1 MAWEQK
7 LEIAKT
13 WAWDN
18 FISLVGAFVAL
29 TLHNLANRLWKA
41 KLNNGVFNMLE
52 KVELQGPIGK
62 VGEYSVDVTPDL
74 HLKVAVGVNLPIIDY
89 LKALAAKT
97 STPIDDKAI
106 EWIESVLV
114 AKPSA

>member
-1 MAWEQK
+1 MPWEK
-7 LEIAKT
+7 LKVIEH

-18 FISLVGAFVAL
+18 FLSLLGAFIAL
-29 TLHNLANRLWKA
+29 AFHNLANRLWKA
-41 KLNNGVFNMLE
+41 KINNGVFNMLE

-74 HLKVAVGVNLPIIDY
+74 HLKVSVGVNLPILEY

-97 STPIDDKAI
+97 GTPIDDKAI
-106 EWIESVLV
+106 EWIESILV
-114 AKPSA
+114 KPAA

>member
-1 MAWEQK
+1 MAWQQK
-7 LEIAKT
+7 VEIVSG
-13 WAWDN
+13 WLWSN
-18 FISLVGAFVAL
+18 FISLVGAIVAL

-41 KLNNGVFNMLE
+41 KINNGVFNMLE

-74 HLKVAVGVNLPIIDY
+74 HLKVSVGVNLPILEY

-97 STPIDDKAI
+97 GTPIDDKAI
-106 EWIESVLV
+106 EWIESIL
-114 AKPSA
+114 AKPAV